1 MEQSMTRI
9 VIFETRG
16 RFAFRLQQRR
26 WWLWRTTSTSPT
38 FRTLP
43 LLLASLSSIY
53 ARATEAKT
61 GIRDSRQTRRA
72 AARAIAK
79 VAH

>member
-1 MEQSMTRI
+1 MTRI
-9 VIFETRG
+9 VIFEIRG
-16 RFAFRLQQRR
+16 RFAFRVQERR
-26 WWLWRTTSTSPT
+26 WWLWRTTSTSQS
-38 FRTLP
+38 FRTLT

-53 ARATEAKT
+53 AHAVEQKT
-61 GIRDSRQTRRA
+61 GQSSSRQVRRA